1 METEKNDEH
10 KRHEHSHHKEEHKKT
25 TSKKL
30 NLYNIFVGL
39 TFLLGFI
46 VIINIILTFNLSKD
60 LKKSTAEE
68 MEKLRPGK
76 IELISIKNSKCND
89 CFDVTPVIRQIKSS
103 NVNVTN
109 EKTLEFNSKDGKEI
123 ISKYKIEKIPS
134 VVVIGEIDKV
144 NSQGLEKK
152 EKALLIK
159 NIGQPYTDVATGKIE
174 GRVTLYV
181 LKDTDCTK
189 CNNMTALIN
198 QIKAAGVKIY
208 EEKNIA
214 TNSNEGKELINKY
227 GIDFV
232 PTLLL
237 SKEAVAYEVMQRAW
251 SQVGTKE
258 IDGSYVLRLVY
269 PPFINL
275 TTGKFMGLVNIIYL
289 TDNSC
294 TECYDVKLHK
304 QIISSPQSFA
314 ISLDKE
320 ETIDISDVKGKE
332 LVAKYNITQVP
343 ATILSGEVDVYP
355 ASKALKQFFTAEK
368 DGAYVFRRV
377 NLLGTY
383 KDLTTNQV
391 VKAQES
397 EDE

>member
-1 METEKNDEH
+1 M
-10 KRHEHSHHKEEHKKT
+10 KK
-25 TSKKL
+25 
-30 NLYNIFVGL
+30 YN
-39 TFLLGFI
+39 
-46 VIINIILTFNLSKD
+46 
-60 LKKSTAEE
+60 
-68 MEKLRPGK
+68 
-76 IELISIKNSKCND
+76 
-89 CFDVTPVIRQIKSS
+89 
-103 NVNVTN
+103 
-109 EKTLEFNSKDGKEI
+109 
-123 ISKYKIEKIPS
+123 
-134 VVVIGEIDKV
+134 
-144 NSQGLEKK
+144 
-152 EKALLIK
+152 
-159 NIGQPYTDVATGKIE
+159 
-174 GRVTLYV
+174 
-181 LKDTDCTK
+181 
-189 CNNMTALIN
+189 
-198 QIKAAGVKIY
+198 
-208 EEKNIA
+208 
-214 TNSNEGKELINKY
+214 
-227 GIDFV
+227 IDFV

-332 LVAKYNITQVP
+332 LVAKYNITHVP
-343 ATILSGEVDVYP
+343 ATILFGEVDVYP